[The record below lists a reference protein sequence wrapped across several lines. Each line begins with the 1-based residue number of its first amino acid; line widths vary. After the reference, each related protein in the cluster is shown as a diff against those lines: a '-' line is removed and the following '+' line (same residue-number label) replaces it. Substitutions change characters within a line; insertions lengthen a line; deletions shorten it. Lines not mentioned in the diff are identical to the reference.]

1 VAVKIIIVDDGS
13 KDNTAKVGFEYV
25 KKYTLDVVRVLKQVV
40 NQGKGAAVR
49 KGMLCS
55 RGQLLLML
63 DADGATK
70 ITDLEKLESQVRVLD
85 VLAQNLLYSFKSI

>member
-1 VAVKIIIVDDGS
+1 MAVKIIIVDDGS

-49 KGMLCS
+49 KVVFMSILQPS
-55 RGQLLLML
+55 LHVNVARFENL
-63 DADGATK
+63 
-70 ITDLEKLESQVRVLD
+70 IIVKL
-85 VLAQNLLYSFKSI
+85 

>member
-13 KDNTAKVGFEYV
+13 KDNTAQVGFEYV

-49 KGMLCS
+49 KVVFMSILQPS
-55 RGQLLLML
+55 LHVNVARFENL
-63 DADGATK
+63 
-70 ITDLEKLESQVRVLD
+70 IIVKL
-85 VLAQNLLYSFKSI
+85 

>member
-49 KGMLCS
+49 KVVFMSILQPS
-55 RGQLLLML
+55 LHVNVARFENL
-63 DADGATK
+63 
-70 ITDLEKLESQVRVLD
+70 IIFKL
-85 VLAQNLLYSFKSI
+85 

>member
-1 VAVKIIIVDDGS
+1 MVVKIIIVDDGS

-49 KGMLCS
+49 KVVFMSILQPS
-55 RGQLLLML
+55 LHVNINVARFENL
-63 DADGATK
+63 
-70 ITDLEKLESQVRVLD
+70 IIVKL
-85 VLAQNLLYSFKSI
+85 

>member
-1 VAVKIIIVDDGS
+1 VKIIIVDDGS

-49 KGMLCS
+49 KVVFMSILQPS
-55 RGQLLLML
+55 LHVNINVARFENL
-63 DADGATK
+63 
-70 ITDLEKLESQVRVLD
+70 IIVKL
-85 VLAQNLLYSFKSI
+85 

>member
-1 VAVKIIIVDDGS
+1 VVVKIIIVDDGS

-49 KGMLCS
+49 KVVFMSILQPS
-55 RGQLLLML
+55 LHVNVARFENL
-63 DADGATK
+63 
-70 ITDLEKLESQVRVLD
+70 IIVKL
-85 VLAQNLLYSFKSI
+85 

>member
-49 KGMLCS
+49 KVVFMSILQPS
-55 RGQLLLML
+55 LHVNVARFVNL
-63 DADGATK
+63 
-70 ITDLEKLESQVRVLD
+70 IIVKL
-85 VLAQNLLYSFKSI
+85 

>member
-1 VAVKIIIVDDGS
+1 MVVKIIIVDDGS

-49 KGMLCS
+49 KVVFMSILQPTLHVNINVA
-55 RGQLLLML
+55 RFENL
-63 DADGATK
+63 
-70 ITDLEKLESQVRVLD
+70 IIVKL
-85 VLAQNLLYSFKSI
+85 

>member
-1 VAVKIIIVDDGS
+1 MAVKIIIVDDGS

-49 KGMLCS
+49 KVVFMSILQPS
-55 RGQLLLML
+55 LHVNINVARFENL
-63 DADGATK
+63 
-70 ITDLEKLESQVRVLD
+70 IIVKL
-85 VLAQNLLYSFKSI
+85 

>member
-49 KGMLCS
+49 KVVFMSILQPS
-55 RGQLLLML
+55 LHVNVARFENL
-63 DADGATK
+63 
-70 ITDLEKLESQVRVLD
+70 IIVKL
-85 VLAQNLLYSFKSI
+85 

>member
-1 VAVKIIIVDDGS
+1 MAVKIIIVDDGS

-49 KGMLCS
+49 KVVFMSILQPS
-55 RGQLLLML
+55 LHVNVARFENL
-63 DADGATK
+63 
-70 ITDLEKLESQVRVLD
+70 IIFKL
-85 VLAQNLLYSFKSI
+85 

>member
-49 KGMLCS
+49 KVVFMSILQPS
-55 RGQLLLML
+55 LHVNINVARFENL
-63 DADGATK
+63 
-70 ITDLEKLESQVRVLD
+70 IIVKL
-85 VLAQNLLYSFKSI
+85 

>member
-1 VAVKIIIVDDGS
+1 MKIIIVDDGS

-49 KGMLCS
+49 KVVFMSILQPS
-55 RGQLLLML
+55 LHVNINVARFENL
-63 DADGATK
+63 
-70 ITDLEKLESQVRVLD
+70 IIVKL
-85 VLAQNLLYSFKSI
+85 

>member
-1 VAVKIIIVDDGS
+1 VVVKIIIVDDGS

-49 KGMLCS
+49 KVVFMSILQPS
-55 RGQLLLML
+55 LHVNINVARFENL
-63 DADGATK
+63 
-70 ITDLEKLESQVRVLD
+70 IIVKL
-85 VLAQNLLYSFKSI
+85 

>member
-1 VAVKIIIVDDGS
+1 MVVKIIIVDDGS

-49 KGMLCS
+49 KVVFMGILQPS
-55 RGQLLLML
+55 LHVNINVARFENL
-63 DADGATK
+63 
-70 ITDLEKLESQVRVLD
+70 IIVKL
-85 VLAQNLLYSFKSI
+85 

>member
-49 KGMLCS
+49 KVVFMSILQPS
-55 RGQLLLML
+55 LHVNINVARFEIL
-63 DADGATK
+63 
-70 ITDLEKLESQVRVLD
+70 IIVKL
-85 VLAQNLLYSFKSI
+85 

>member
-1 VAVKIIIVDDGS
+1 VVVKIIIVDDGS

-49 KGMLCS
+49 KVVFMGILQPS
-55 RGQLLLML
+55 LHVNINVARFENL
-63 DADGATK
+63 
-70 ITDLEKLESQVRVLD
+70 IIVKL
-85 VLAQNLLYSFKSI
+85 

>member
-1 VAVKIIIVDDGS
+1 MAVKIIIVDDGS

-49 KGMLCS
+49 KVVFMSILQPS
-55 RGQLLLML
+55 LHVNINVARFEIL
-63 DADGATK
+63 
-70 ITDLEKLESQVRVLD
+70 IIVKL
-85 VLAQNLLYSFKSI
+85 

>member
-1 VAVKIIIVDDGS
+1 MVVKIIIVDDGS

-49 KGMLCS
+49 KVVFMSILQPS
-55 RGQLLLML
+55 LHVNVARFENL
-63 DADGATK
+63 
-70 ITDLEKLESQVRVLD
+70 IIVKL
-85 VLAQNLLYSFKSI
+85 

>member
-1 VAVKIIIVDDGS
+1 MAVKIIIVDDGS

-49 KGMLCS
+49 KVVFMSILQPS
-55 RGQLLLML
+55 LHVNVARFVNL
-63 DADGATK
+63 
-70 ITDLEKLESQVRVLD
+70 IIVKL
-85 VLAQNLLYSFKSI
+85 